1 MKIFNLHIN
10 HHKLYY
16 ISLLLV
22 AASLPLSKFA
32 VSVSMITLATNWV
45 LEGHF
50 AEKMK
55 KLRDNPSI
63 LIFCGIFLVHLL
75 WLLNTSNFQYALHD
89 LKNKLILIVFPIIVG
104 TSPTLKK
111 SQFKFLLLLFSLSVF
126 ISTLISTSVLLGI
139 IDYPINDIR
148 DISMFF
154 SHIRLSLLI
163 NVSIFSLAYFLFS
176 NNFNKTRFEFIAY
189 SLTILWLVFFL
200 FILKSLTGII
210 IFFILFFLLAG
221 YYSFRIKELVLRLF
235 VQVLMVTIFLLIATF
250 LTHAISKFYA
260 VEKVDFENLEQF
272 TASGNPYQHNTKLKQ
287 IENGN
292 YVWLYVCPQELKKE
306 WNRISEIA
314 YNGKDKKGQQI
325 KTTLIRY
332 LTSKG
337 FRKDSVGISKLTSV
351 DIMNIENGVANY
363 IFTQRYALYPKVY
376 QIIWE
381 IDVYR
386 KGANPTGNSIT
397 QRWEFLKTASSII
410 QNNFWFGTGT
420 GDVQDAFNA
429 QYEMDKSLLPPGKR
443 LRTHNQYVTFFVSFG
458 IVGFLIVIF
467 CMFFPPIKRK
477 GFRNYLFVV
486 FFLIAMFSM
495 LNEDTLEN
503 QIGVTFFSYF
513 YALFLF
519 GNRFK
524 LKEND
529 E

>member
-1 MKIFNLHIN
+1 MKILKLPIN
-10 HHKLYY
+10 HQKIYY

-45 LEGHF
+45 WEGRF

-55 KLRDNPSI
+55 RLKDNPSI
-63 LIFCGIFLVHLL
+63 LIFCGIFVVHLL
-75 WLLNTSNFQYALHD
+75 WLLNTSNFQYAFFD
-89 LKNKLILIVFPIIVG
+89 LKNKLILIVFPLIIG

-111 SQFKFLLLLFSLSVF
+111 SQFKFLLLLFSLSVG

-148 DISMFF
+148 DISLFF

-163 NVSIFSLAYFLFS
+163 NMSIFSLAYLLFS
-176 NNFNKTRFEFIAY
+176 TNFNKTRFEFIAY
-189 SLTILWLVFFL
+189 SLTILWLVYFL
-200 FILKSLTGII
+200 FLLKSLTGII
-210 IFFILFFLLAG
+210 IFLILFFLLAG

-235 VQVLMVTIFLLIATF
+235 VQVLMITLFLWIATF

-260 VEKVDFENLEQF
+260 VEKLDFDNLEQF

-287 IENGN
+287 IENGY

-306 WNRISEIA
+306 WNRKSDIPYEA
-314 YNGKDKKGQQI
+314 KDKKGQQI

-337 FRKDSVGISKLTSV
+337 FRKDSVGMSKLTSV
-351 DIMNIENGVANY
+351 DIKNIENGITNY
-363 IFTQRYALYPKVY
+363 IYTQRYALYPKIY
-376 QIIWE
+376 QAIWE

-386 KGANPTGNSIT
+386 KGANPAGNSIT

-420 GDVQDAFNA
+420 GDVQDAFDA
-429 QYEMDKSLLPPGKR
+429 QYEINKSVLPPGKR

-458 IVGFLIVIF
+458 LVGFLIIMF
-467 CMFFPPIKRK
+467 CIFFPIIKQK

-486 FFLIAMFSM
+486 FFLIAMLSM
-495 LNEDTLEN
+495 FTEDTLEN

-519 GNRFK
+519 GNGFK
-524 LKEND
+524 LKKND